1 MGRRVHTVRYGR
13 GRTTWTECL
22 ETEVVGITG
31 LTTYD
36 WYGTVD
42 HRHHHT
48 MSPVILTS
56 FQKCSQRT

>member
-22 ETEVVGITG
+22 ETEVVGIAG

-36 WYGTVD
+36 CVVTPRVWTNLRRCELHG
-42 HRHHHT
+42 HGCGI
-48 MSPVILTS
+48 ML
-56 FQKCSQRT
+56 